1 MRLVGYVRES
11 AAPSESDSAYAQ
23 SDRIRRTAVDGGH
36 SLVAVCQDVPRP
48 GLEQSRD
55 GYLALL
61 GVVDAGQVD
70 GVVVSS
76 LSALSADMMS
86 QEIAIWDL
94 RRRGVVV
101 VSAEP
106 AEVAELAQPP
116 EDRSRLL
123 VREVLAR
130 MDSYQSS
137 LGKLVPPV
145 AVDQPPQDVT
155 IELITPPRRK
165 KSSS

>member
-1 MRLVGYVRES
+1 VRLVGYVRES
-11 AAPSESDSAYAQ
+11 TAPSETDSAYAQ
-23 SDRIRRTAVDGGH
+23 SDRIRRTAADGGH

-48 GLEQSRD
+48 GVEQARD

-101 VSAEP
+101 VSADP
-106 AEVAELAQPP
+106 AEVADLAHPP

-123 VREVLAR
+123 VREVMAR
-130 MDSYQSS
+130 MDSYRLS
-137 LGKLVPPV
+137 LDQLAPPV
-145 AVDQPPQDVT
+145 AVDHPPPDVT
-155 IELITPPRRK
+155 VELITAPRRK

>member
-11 AAPSESDSAYAQ
+11 TAPSEIDSAYAQ
-23 SDRIRRTAVDGGH
+23 SDRIRRTATDGGH

-48 GLEQSRD
+48 GVEQGRD

-61 GVVDAGQVD
+61 GVIDAGQVD

-76 LSALSADMMS
+76 LSAFSADMMS

-94 RRRGVVV
+94 RRRGVAV

-106 AEVAELAQPP
+106 TEVADLAQPP

-130 MDSYQSS
+130 MDSYRSS
-137 LGKLVPPV
+137 LGRLAPPV
-145 AVDQPPQDVT
+145 AVDAPPPDVT
-155 IELITPPRRK
+155 IELVTAPRRK
-165 KSSS
+165 TSGS